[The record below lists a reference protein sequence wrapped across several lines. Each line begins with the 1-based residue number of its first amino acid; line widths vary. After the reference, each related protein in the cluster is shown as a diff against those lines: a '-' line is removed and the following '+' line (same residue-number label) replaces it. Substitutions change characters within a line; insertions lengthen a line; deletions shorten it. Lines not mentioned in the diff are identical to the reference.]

1 MAHVL
6 LALFGISL
14 LMIVHEAGHYLMAR
28 ATGMRVV
35 TFSIGF
41 GPALVRYRPKGSPT
55 TFKVCLVPLLA
66 YVRVAGA
73 TPLEEND
80 PADTSLYEKKGVVAR
95 ALMVVGGPAANYV
108 FASLLIFG
116 LALWGWREAAL
127 TSPMVLGSVE
137 SGSPAE
143 AAGLRPGDA
152 VVEVDGA
159 PVHDAREMSERT
171 AARAG
176 MPTTYLV
183 LRDAKPMALTIVPR
197 EVRGGRGVIGVTARH
212 EVRTRRLS
220 VAEAATLAVALPWKI
235 TAQNLKGMADLA
247 KQRTTQG
254 MTGPVGMAKEVAT
267 QAEKGA
273 YAYLQIL
280 VVLSVAIGCFNL
292 LPFPFLDGGRLL
304 FLGYELL
311 AGRRADQKLEAIVHA
326 AGMLLLLGMAAL
338 VTWRDIMG

>member
-6 LALFGISL
+6 LAIFGISI

-28 ATGMRVV
+28 ATGMRVL

-41 GPALVRYRPKGSPT
+41 GPAIFRYRPKGSPT
-55 TFKVCLVPLLA
+55 TFKLCLVPLLA

-73 TPLEEND
+73 NPLEEND
-80 PADTSLYEKKGVVAR
+80 PTDPGLYEKKSVFAR
-95 ALMVVGGPAANYV
+95 ALMLVGGPLANYV
-108 FASLLIFG
+108 FASLVIFG
-116 LALWGWREAAL
+116 LALAGWREAVP
-127 TSPMVLGSVE
+127 TTPMVLATVE
-137 SGSPAE
+137 AGSPAE
-143 AAGLRPGDA
+143 AAGLHPGDTIT
-152 VVEVDGA
+152 EVDGA
-159 PVHDAREMSERT
+159 AVHDVREMSERT

-176 MPTTYLV
+176 MPTTYTA
-183 LRDAKPMALTIVPR
+183 LRDGNAITVTIRPR
-197 EVRGGRGVIGVTARH
+197 ETAGGRGVIGVSAQR
-212 EVRTRRLS
+212 EIRTRRLS
-220 VAEAATLAVALPWKI
+220 VSEAASLAVELPWAI
-235 TAQNLKGMADLA
+235 TAQNLRGMADLV

-280 VVLSVAIGCFNL
+280 VVLSVALGCFNL

-311 AGRRADQKLEAIVHA
+311 AGRRADQKVEALVHA
-326 AGMLLLLGMAAL
+326 TGMLLLLGMAAL